1 MIRATPRV
9 SARRACAV
17 IQFRRSSL
25 QFKSR
30 RRDDSVIRKH
40 IKEIAQVRVRYG
52 YQRIFVLLRREGW
65 RDNRTG
71 ATAQKGG

>member
-1 MIRATPRV
+1 MENYRV

-30 RRDDSVIRKH
+30 RRDDSVIRKR
-40 IKEIAQVRVRYG
+40 IKEIALVRVRYG
-52 YQRIFVLLRREGW
+52 YQRIYVLLRREGW
-65 RDNRTG
+65 RDKCTG
-71 ATAQKGG
+71 TPVQKGV